1 MKFYD
6 NRGVQMVVALLYPVI
21 TFVILSN
28 GHKIGS
34 WTVPAIIAILFCLL
48 WKNTFYV
55 IISNVLVWIISV
67 PMWWLLVER
76 VKTDQGAEI
85 FISSLPFIILL
96 YIFAVLIKQSRD
108 KLGNPAR
115 IANENHRLCWA
126 GLPHP
131 L

>member
-1 MKFYD
+1 MGFYD

-28 GHKIGS
+28 SHMIGS

-48 WKNTFYV
+48 WKNTLYV
-55 IISNVLVWIISV
+55 IISNVLMWIVSV

-76 VKTDQGAEI
+76 VKTDQGAET

-96 YIFAVLIKQSRD
+96 YIFAVL
-108 KLGNPAR
+108 
-115 IANENHRLCWA
+115 
-126 GLPHP
+126 LPEILIVLFRHYIFNKFRRRNSK
-131 L
+131 

>member
-1 MKFYD
+1 
-6 NRGVQMVVALLYPVI
+6 MVVALLYPVI

-28 GHKIGS
+28 GHMIGS

-96 YIFAVLIKQSRD
+96 YIFAVL
-108 KLGNPAR
+108 
-115 IANENHRLCWA
+115 
-126 GLPHP
+126 LPEISIVLFRHYIFNNFRRRNSK
-131 L
+131 

>member
-6 NRGVQMVVALLYPVI
+6 NRGAQMVVVLLYPVI

-28 GHKIGS
+28 SLMIGS

-48 WKNTFYV
+48 WKNTLYV
-55 IISNVLVWIISV
+55 IISNILMWIVSV

-76 VKTDQGAEI
+76 VKTDQGAET

-96 YIFAVLIKQSRD
+96 YIFAVL
-108 KLGNPAR
+108 
-115 IANENHRLCWA
+115 
-126 GLPHP
+126 LPEISIVLFRHYIFNKFRRRNSK
-131 L
+131 